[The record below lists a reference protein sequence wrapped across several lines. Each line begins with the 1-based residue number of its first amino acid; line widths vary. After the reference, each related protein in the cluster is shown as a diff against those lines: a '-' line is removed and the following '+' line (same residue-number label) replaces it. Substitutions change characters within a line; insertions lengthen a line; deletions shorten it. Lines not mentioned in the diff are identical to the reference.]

1 MERIE
6 TLSGI
11 TKKMARRES
20 RRERAREER
29 IAREPDA
36 LTRFVA
42 SDRFVTL
49 AWIAFIV
56 LAWELA
62 SFTLSQVFHDRMT
75 ASKLPYL
82 HGILAT
88 VAHNPILLGTA
99 CATTLSRA
107 ILGFA
112 VGALIGFALAIAMS
126 VFRSVERIAYPYLL
140 LSQMIPILGLAPVL
154 ISIVH
159 KVKFGSVTIP
169 ASDITRVIIAGYI
182 TFFPVAA
189 NVLAGLKAVDVDK
202 RNLMYC
208 YAAGKPVTYAKLMIP
223 FSLPFLFTG
232 LKIAA
237 PMAVT
242 ASILVDSLGAAE
254 GIGYNLTYALYTG
267 SYPIFWATVLCSA
280 TMGILGYYAVVAAER
295 AALPWRVTVKKGG
308 K

>member
-1 MERIE
+1 MERLE
-6 TLSGI
+6 TFAWV
-11 TKKMARRES
+11 MRM
-20 RRERAREER
+20 EER
-29 IAREPDA
+29 RASGQSFTYAKARDA
-36 LTRFVA
+36 FARFRA
-42 SDRFVTL
+42 SNRFVTL
-49 AWIAFIV
+49 AWIAIIV
-56 LAWELA
+56 IAWEFA
-62 SFTLSQVFHDRMT
+62 SFILSDIVRDRMI

-82 HGILAT
+82 HGIVVTIAQ
-88 VAHNPILLGTA
+88 NPGLFAAA

-107 ILGFA
+107 VIGFA
-112 VGALIGFALAIAMS
+112 VGALVGFALALMMS
-126 VFRSVERIAYPYLL
+126 VSRSVERIAYPYLL

-159 KVKFGSVTIP
+159 KAQFGSVTIQ

-189 NVLAGLKAVDVDK
+189 NALAGLKAVDSDK
-202 RNLMYC
+202 RALMYC
-208 YAAGKPVTYAKLMIP
+208 YAAGKPLTYAKLMIP
-223 FSLPFLFTG
+223 FAMPHVFTG

-237 PMAVT
+237 PLAVT

-295 AALPWRVTVKKGG
+295 VALPWRKRDAKGD